1 MTESARLSIS
11 NLDKAFAAPVLIG
24 VNLSIA
30 RGEVHAIVGE
40 NGAGKSTLVNILA
53 GNLRKDGGEIS
64 LDGDTSTSL
73 RDHETRMRQ
82 GSPVP
87 RRN

>member
-24 VNLSIA
+24 VNLTIA

-53 GNLRKDGGEIS
+53 A
-64 LDGDTSTSL
+64 STKKPST
-73 RDHETRMRQ
+73 ETW
-82 GSPVP
+82 
-87 RRN
+87 

>member
-1 MTESARLSIS
+1 MTGSARLSIS

-24 VNLSIA
+24 INLKIA

-64 LDGDTSTSL
+64 LDGKSTSR
-73 RDHETRMRQ
+73 RDHETHTRQ